1 MYFTIKMQSISDPE
15 LGHEETMS
23 MMKIVF
29 INHSERS
36 SVSKRSQES
45 YGKSRDSSGRETT
58 MNGRES
64 AMATVI
70 TCHNCKRPGHKMKE
84 C

>member
-1 MYFTIKMQSISDPE
+1 MYFTTKMQSISDPE
-15 LGHEETMS
+15 LGFEETMS
-23 MMKIVF
+23 MMKIMF
-29 INHSERS
+29 INHSERL

-45 YGKSRDSSGRETT
+45 YRKSRDNSGREAT

-70 TCHNCKRPGHKMKE
+70 TCYNCKRPGHEMKD